1 MVQQLKATYS
11 DGVFKPSTQVDLDDG
26 DQVVIEVSK
35 EAQASNDFAGL
46 AASAGGWNDI
56 VDCDQLISD
65 IYENRSTESRGQTLP
80 HLK

>member
-26 DQVVIEVSK
+26 NQVVIEVSK
-35 EAQASNDFAGL
+35 EVQTSNDVDGL
-46 AASAGGWNDI
+46 AASAGAWNDI

-65 IYENRSTESRGQTLP
+65 IYESRSAHSHSPISR
-80 HLK
+80 